1 MAWVPPGWGASWRAD
16 SMGCRA
22 SVPRD
27 HPRGAA
33 LLEAARARAP
43 ARGDYPRAAPQLR
56 LVRGN
61 LGRLLD
67 ALCAKCHREPQ
78 RLRPWSRLGTKVEVF
93 MTTVIDVIVLL
104 LAYAGLSLSCA
115 GLIWLLRRLPHGHS
129 HEGPTNR
136 AW

>member
-1 MAWVPPGWGASWRAD
+1 MGAPGLGSILADGFYGLPSLRPPGPPTGGGS
-16 SMGCRA
+16 
-22 SVPRD
+22 
-27 HPRGAA
+27 PRGDS
-33 LLEAARARAP
+33 RQGPRP
-43 ARGDYPRAAPQLR
+43 GDYPRAAPQLR

-67 ALCAKCHREPQ
+67 ALCAKCHRDPQ